1 VTSASPG
8 SYGATPLPVL
18 EAVHAIEKEIESNPD
33 LFMRVTLKGR
43 LDAVRHRL
51 AKFIGAEN
59 DEVVFV
65 QNATTGINIV
75 LQNFRWN
82 QDDILVGCTS
92 S

>member
-1 VTSASPG
+1 MTNAHSG
-8 SYGATPLPVL
+8 SYGTAPLPVY
-18 EAVHAIEKEIESNPD
+18 EAVHEIEKEIESNPD
-33 LFMRVTLKGR
+33 LFMRVKLKGR

-59 DEVVFV
+59 DEVVLV
-65 QNATTGINIV
+65 QNATTGINNI
-75 LQNFRWN
+75 LQNFTWT